1 MSWNLEN
8 LRAKAV
14 YLETFPVQGVVEMSR
29 VAYGGRVVHT
39 VVLDNPITVYGAIRD
54 RVIVEHATIQQVSD
68 NT

>member
-8 LRAKAV
+8 LRVKAV
-14 YLETFPVQGVVEMSR
+14 YLETFPVQGVVELSR

-39 VVLDNPITVYGAIRD
+39 LVLDNPITVFGALRD
-54 RVIVEHATIQQVSD
+54 RVIVENESIQQVSD

>member
-8 LRAKAV
+8 LRVKAV
-14 YLETFPVQGVVEMSR
+14 YLETFPVQGVVELSR

-39 VVLDNPITVYGAIRD
+39 VILDNPITVYGALRD
-54 RVIVEHATIQQVSD
+54 RVIVENESIQQVSD

>member
-8 LRAKAV
+8 LRVKAV
-14 YLETFPVQGVVEMSR
+14 YLETFPVQGVVELSR

-39 VVLDNPITVYGAIRD
+39 LVLDNPITVYGALRD
-54 RVIVEHATIQQVSD
+54 RVIVENESIQQVSD

>member
-8 LRAKAV
+8 LRVKAV
-14 YLETFPVQGVVEMSR
+14 YLETFPVQGVVELSR

-39 VVLDNPITVYGAIRD
+39 VILDNPITVFGALRD
-54 RVIVEHATIQQVSD
+54 RVIVENESIQQVSD

>member
-8 LRAKAV
+8 LRVKAV
-14 YLETFPVQGVVEMSR
+14 YLETFPVQGVVELSR

-39 VVLDNPITVYGAIRD
+39 VVLDNPITVFGALRD
-54 RVIVEHATIQQVSD
+54 RVIVENESIQQVSD